1 MSTRFRNDFSFCSR
15 IHASSGTTGKPTV
28 VGYTAK
34 DLDTWASLMASGEG
48 CTATEP
54 IAVDGATGLIG
65 VDGCNVVAVTTA
77 GRGYWIQLYA
87 SGDEAWLSSTYDR
100 AWFEEVLAAVQLHP
114 QDAVD

>member
-1 MSTRFRNDFSFCSR
+1 MTTSRRVGWIETWWSEPAPATRKRSR
-15 IHASSGTTGKPTV
+15 IWCTRSVTR
-28 VGYTAK
+28 Y
-34 DLDTWASLMASGEG
+34 WASLMASGEG